1 MSRRMRNAELRSR
14 VRTVPHG
21 SFSITFKA
29 MAKSIADF
37 SRALNEMG
45 NQIKVAL
52 ATMPKGDKGG
62 KEGE

>member
-1 MSRRMRNAELRSR
+1 MSRRMRNAEIRNRVRAAPLRSN
-14 VRTVPHG
+14 
-21 SFSITFKA
+21 SIAFKA
-29 MAKSIADF
+29 MARAMIDAT
-37 SRALNEMG
+37 RALNQMG